1 MKHIDQ
7 KWKTYALCLILSD
20 WDDTPAPVLF
30 DFMTDTDS
38 DSLDDLFEEHSIV
51 VWQPF
56 EDWPTVEIVNLLAT
70 IASDAHSTAGQP

>member
-20 WDDTPAPVLF
+20 WDETPAPVLF
-30 DFMTDTDS
+30 DFLTDTDS
-38 DSLDDLFEEHSIV
+38 DSLDDLFDEHCIS

-56 EDWPTVEIVNLLAT
+56 EDWAYVDLINLIVSMAT
-70 IASDAHSTAGQP
+70 QAQETAEAA